1 MTAAPHAIPT
11 ISREDARR
19 RGWTFTTA
27 RRHVEACHVH
37 SLPPQLP
44 LAFPPDDPA
53 DWRIVAP
60 PASTGH
66 RPMTESTPARTDT
79 PQDADAEDAF
89 ANRIVLGR
97 MNADDARRIVRETAA
112 GRWDPSAELMA
123 EARTLIS
130 GDAR

>member
-1 MTAAPHAIPT
+1 
-11 ISREDARR
+11 
-19 RGWTFTTA
+19 
-27 RRHVEACHVH
+27 
-37 SLPPQLP
+37 
-44 LAFPPDDPA
+44 
-53 DWRIVAP
+53 
-60 PASTGH
+60 
-66 RPMTESTPARTDT
+66 MTESTPARTDT